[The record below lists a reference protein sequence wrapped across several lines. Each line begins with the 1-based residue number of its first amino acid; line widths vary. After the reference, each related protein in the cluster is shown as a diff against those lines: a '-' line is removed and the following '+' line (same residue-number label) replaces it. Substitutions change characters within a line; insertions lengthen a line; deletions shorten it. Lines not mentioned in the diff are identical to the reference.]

1 MHTVIRRHGKRLC
14 LAVVWLVLVAT
25 PIEAAKP
32 NVLLISIDTLRADR
46 MSCYGYSR
54 NTSPNLDRL
63 LAEGMRFTRART
75 VEPLTAPAL
84 ASMLTSLA
92 PHEHGSTRN
101 GLRVRDDLPSL
112 PRILR
117 RQGYRSAAFVGSWTL
132 RNKLWGMDSHF
143 DRFEDVLT
151 KARWYGLVK
160 REANADDINQRA
172 LEWLAE
178 LQQEE
183 SDRPFFAWVH
193 YVEPHAPYKTQRD
206 FIGQLG
212 PAPDGDLYSAQGR
225 YDSEIAYVDHYA
237 MELVDEVRRLYSSAN
252 TLILFVADHGES
264 LGEHGYWGHGRNL
277 YEATL
282 HIPMGIVWPGEIESG
297 TIDSPALITDLAP
310 TVLGLLDLDVPDFF
324 QGFDWTGVMMREEAP
339 LDGRVTTYQAHKGS
353 VSPKEQQVELRQR
366 GLLQVARIVDERKEI
381 VRVGNLKRWEF
392 DLAVDP
398 AEENNLD
405 SPQSEI
411 STALE
416 AWLETVRAGLQVSDE
431 LPPPSFTD
439 EDVEALKALGYLE

>member
-1 MHTVIRRHGKRLC
+1 MRTAIRRHAGTVC
-14 LAVVWLVLVAT
+14 LAVGWLVLQAT
-25 PIEAAKP
+25 PIEASQP
-32 NVLLISIDTLRADR
+32 NVLLISVDTLRADR

-63 LAEGMRFTRART
+63 LAEGIRFTRART

-117 RQGYRSAAFVGSWTL
+117 RQGYRTAAFVGSWTL
-132 RNKLWGMDSHF
+132 RNKLWGMDPHF
-143 DRFEDVLT
+143 DLFEDVLT

-160 REANADDINQRA
+160 REANAEDINERA
-172 LEWLAE
+172 LEWLTE
-178 LQQEE
+178 LRRDE
-183 SDRPFFAWVH
+183 SGRPFFAWVH

-206 FIGQLG
+206 FMGQLG
-212 PAPDGDLYSAQGR
+212 PAPEGERYSAESR
-225 YDSEIAYVDHYA
+225 YDSEIAYVDHFA
-237 MELVDEVRRLYSSAN
+237 MKLVDEVRALYSSES
-252 TLILFVADHGES
+252 TIVLFVADHGES

-277 YEATL
+277 YEPTL
-282 HIPMGIVWPGEIESG
+282 HIPMGIVWPGKIEPK
-297 TIDSPALITDLAP
+297 TIDSPALIIDLAP
-310 TVLGLLDLDVPDFF
+310 TVLGLLSLEVPDFF
-324 QGFDWTGVMMREEAP
+324 QGYDWTGVLTSGETPPA
-339 LDGRVTTYQAHKGS
+339 GRVTTFQAHKGS

-381 VRVGNLKRWEF
+381 VRVGNSKRWEF

-416 AWLETVRAGLQVSDE
+416 AWLEAVRAGLQVSDE